1 MPHRF
6 TFRTRTLLALSVSFA
21 FSGLSLPY
29 GLPSAHPASAAAA
42 AGPVE
47 TPAAIEAFLQ
57 NRYGLSLPAAPTKGD
72 FIAETAEIL
81 ELGDAAIAG
90 PFTDVSVSD
99 VVYRPA
105 LALYSQGILTSDT
118 VGAAASL
125 TQGTALYLS
134 VKAAGLKELAY
145 TYPQEKVQASLSRL
159 GLAYPGDGRLTL
171 QAAQELAAAADSG
184 LLPDAYTAS
193 FDPWAPAGKDFTAVL
208 LGQVLSVRGEYKQYL
223 TTTEDNEVYAKLL
236 QAYRTQVLIEVPAL
250 QPAVDQALKE
260 GLITGYNLKDERYA
274 PHFDKARS
282 LTYGHSDIAHA
293 VQLIGLLR
301 SEGLHAKIQL
311 EPKTSAFLYLKEWG
325 EPETS
330 PDYKVVPLEN
340 GNGIAYAREYDL
352 SFEFDTA
359 EQKEMFNGVISAY
372 AKKNS
377 EDQPG
382 LITGSWWQPLYY
394 SLTELTEYKLIANN
408 VIQGDGYYAQTFT
421 LVDQEKAFADGIK
434 KIKPDAGVDSYTF
447 WVDEPFYNYLL
458 GGYK

>member
-1 MPHRF
+1 MLHRSAR
-6 TFRTRTLLALSVSFA
+6 RTRTILALSASLL
-21 FSGLSLPY
+21 FSGLA
-29 GLPSAHPASAAAA
+29 LPSGHILAHPASPPA
-42 AGPVE
+42 AGE
-47 TPAAIEAFLQ
+47 IEAYLQ
-57 NRYGLSLPAAPTKGD
+57 ERYGLTLPSTLTKGD
-72 FIAETAEIL
+72 FIAETAGV
-81 ELGDAAIAG
+81 LGIPEGTIASPFRDTTVHDA
-90 PFTDVSVSD
+90 
-99 VVYRPA
+99 VYRPA
-105 LALYSQGILTSDT
+105 LALYEQGILTSDT
-118 VGAAASL
+118 VGAANPL
-125 TQGTALYLS
+125 TRGTAVYLA

-145 TYPQEKVQASLSRL
+145 TYPQSKVDASLSRL
-159 GLAYPGDGRLTL
+159 GLGYPGDGRLTL
-171 QAAQELAAAADSG
+171 QAAQELAAAADTG
-184 LLPDAYTAS
+184 LLPAAYAAD
-193 FDPWAPAGKDFTAVL
+193 FDPGAPADRDFAAVL
-208 LGQVLSVRGEYKQYL
+208 LGQILSVRGEYKQVL
-223 TTTEDNEVYAKLL
+223 ASTEDTDVYAKLL
-236 QAYRTQVLIEVPAL
+236 QAYRTQALIEVPAL

-274 PHFDKARS
+274 PHFDKARA

-359 EQKEMFNGVISAY
+359 EEKAKFNGIVSAY

-382 LITGSWWQPLYY
+382 LIAGSWWQPLYY
-394 SLTELTEYKLIANN
+394 SLTELPEYKVIANN
-408 VIQGDGYYAQTFT
+408 VIHGAGYYAQTFT
-421 LVDQEKAFADGIK
+421 LADQAEAFAAGIK
-434 KIKPDAGVDSYTF
+434 KIQPDAAVESYTF